1 MSDESSR
8 SARPSGQRRND
19 GAPVW
24 WSALERVDL
33 PEDPAVPAAHRR
45 WYEESASMAA
55 VPPPPRAEVAGGDAP
70 HRIRP
75 AWIVNTL
82 VAMVVLMVLM
92 VALGVVDSPWDALT
106 LTMLIVVPLVLVVIT
121 TLVVARRSR

>member
-24 WSALERVDL
+24 WSALERADL
-33 PEDPAVPAAHRR
+33 PEDQGVPAAHRR
-45 WYEESASMAA
+45 WYEEEPAA
-55 VPPPPRAEVAGGDAP
+55 PPRAEIVGGENA

-82 VAMVVLMVLM
+82 VSLMVLMVLM
-92 VALGVVDSPWDALT
+92 VAFGVVTSPWDALT
-106 LTMLIVVPLVLVVIT
+106 LCLLIGVPLILVVIT

>member
-24 WSALERVDL
+24 WSALERTDL
-33 PEDPAVPAAHRR
+33 PEDQGVPAAHRR
-45 WYEESASMAA
+45 WYEEEPAEAPRPEVVGGNA
-55 VPPPPRAEVAGGDAP
+55 PP
-70 HRIRP
+70 RIRP

-82 VAMVVLMVLM
+82 VALTVLMALM

-121 TLVVARRSR
+121 TVLVARRSR

>member
-19 GAPVW
+19 GAPAW
-24 WSALERVDL
+24 WSALERADL
-33 PEDPAVPAAHRR
+33 PEDQGVPAAHRR
-45 WYEESASMAA
+45 WYE
-55 VPPPPRAEVAGGDAP
+55 GDATAAP
-70 HRIRP
+70 QPEVISGAAQHRFRP

-82 VAMVVLMVLM
+82 VALAVAVVLM
-92 VALGVVDSPWDALT
+92 VALGVADSAGDVLT
-106 LTMLIVVPLVLVVIT
+106 ISMLIGVPVLLVVIT